1 MCIRDRALAICAV
14 HDPQAQRAVDQ
25 LPKLKGCEAHS
36 TVILSQVD
44 SDLLRKVGI
53 RLTVEPVYQSKKLFH
68 KQ

>member
-1 MCIRDRALAICAV
+1 M
-14 HDPQAQRAVDQ
+14 DQ